1 MIYHKFQYNFRHI
14 LSQGFSTEV
23 TREIVTQKNKY
34 RRYSN
39 YYAGGPRDLKLCQG
53 FLQRKRIEKGCDL
66 NKHSNTRA

>member
-1 MIYHKFQYNFRHI
+1 MIYHKFQFQTY
-14 LSQGFSTEV
+14 SKPGFLNRGHARDRDS
-23 TREIVTQKNKY
+23 KHKY